1 MSEFSVQSEGLDVER
16 IMEQVRTRIQAN
28 RDDDASDAPDRE
40 QADSKAAQLLDP
52 GGARSALAGRPPHE
66 KAAPAPSPS
75 ESFDFDED
83 TIYRS
88 SRGAVGGVLYGIRK
102 LLSPLLKFFFNIQPV
117 SHALAVQSRINA
129 QQAAFDDRVARLF
142 DMSSSR
148 LASREEIDKLN
159 HRVMNDLVA
168 EMTRVSVEMKN
179 HRMLVESVAAR
190 LDFLDRQARA
200 KESGAEP
207 RTARKAAD
215 QPSEADGRTDGAE
228 PVRRRRRR
236 GRRRSGRATAATEAA
251 ATEAGGD
258 AGGGETA
265 EAAESSA
272 PPEAAAADAVAP
284 PEPTTQPSAGEP
296 AATAGETAA
305 AAPDGDGTA
314 PASSET
320 APASEPATTAP
331 DGGETAA
338 ATGGEAQSEPRNSAP
353 EPER

>member
-1 MSEFSVQSEGLDVER
+1 MSEFSVQSEGIDVER
-16 IMEQVRTRIQAN
+16 IMEQVRARIRAN
-28 RDDDASDAPDRE
+28 RDDDASDAQVRE
-40 QADSKAAQLLDP
+40 QADAKAAELLNP
-52 GGARSALAGRPPHE
+52 GGARSALAARPTHA
-66 KAAPAPSPS
+66 KGAPAPSPA
-75 ESFDFDED
+75 ESFDFDHD

-88 SRGAVGGVLYGIRK
+88 SRGAVGGLLYGIRK
-102 LLSPLLKFFFNIQPV
+102 LLGPLLKFLFNVRPV
-117 SHALAVQSRINA
+117 VHALAVQSRINA

-148 LASREEIDKLN
+148 LAAREEIDKLN

-168 EMTRVSVEMKN
+168 ETTRLSVEMKN

-190 LDFLDRQARA
+190 LDFLERQARA
-200 KESGAEP
+200 KESGAESRTP
-207 RTARKAAD
+207 RQAAD
-215 QPSEADGRTDGAE
+215 QPTAADGRTDSAE
-228 PVRRRRRR
+228 PARRRRRR
-236 GRRRSGRATAATEAA
+236 GRRRSGRAATATEAA
-251 ATEAGGD
+251 AD
-258 AGGGETA
+258 AASGETA

-314 PASSET
+314 PAS
-320 APASEPATTAP
+320 EPATTAP

>member
-251 ATEAGGD
+251 GTEAAGGHRGGGRRRRRRD
-258 AGGGETA
+258 GGGHGGFDHTAGGGRNGFGHATRGGRDGLDHA
-265 EAAESSA
+265 GRGGR
-272 PPEAAAADAVAP
+272 AAARRRQRA
-284 PEPTTQPSAGEP
+284 SASRSRQR
-296 AATAGETAA
+296 
-305 AAPDGDGTA
+305 DGDGDRRRGTIR
-314 PASSET
+314 
-320 APASEPATTAP
+320 TT
-331 DGGETAA
+331 ELC
-338 ATGGEAQSEPRNSAP
+338 PRAR
-353 EPER
+353 EIAR